1 VNVKVILPLLLE
13 RSWEQNLVLFSSKP
27 AHAKRGALFSM
38 FPNHLELDKQ
48 LAVMIETIY
57 KTRHSE
63 GVVALQDM
71 RLAVNLRTAAHLD
84 YLHNMF

>member
-38 FPNHLELDKQ
+38 FPNHLELGKQ
-48 LAVMIETIY
+48 LAVMIE
-57 KTRHSE
+57 
-63 GVVALQDM
+63 
-71 RLAVNLRTAAHLD
+71 
-84 YLHNMF
+84 